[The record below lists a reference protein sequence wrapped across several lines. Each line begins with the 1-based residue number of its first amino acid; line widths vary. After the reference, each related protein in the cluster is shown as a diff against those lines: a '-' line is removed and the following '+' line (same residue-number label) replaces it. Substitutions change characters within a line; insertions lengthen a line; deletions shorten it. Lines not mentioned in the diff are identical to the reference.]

1 MSSTFTLSH
10 PTLKT
15 LFGGALEIWLNEAS
29 SLPNFRLWLSEL
41 ELAFAILLAKCG
53 ENAIKPY
60 ANRLWAAVKQSV
72 SGKNENELEA
82 LSFEILC
89 LGKLASVA
97 DEIVLLEASAPKGRP
112 TPEAKMN
119 LAGRECVVECRAPF
133 PGVSRDEW
141 FGSASLE
148 TMLNRLKH
156 SIGAEDLP
164 QKFAPFKWRVN
175 LVFVSYLATLPTV
188 GVTLVPLLYGSEYL
202 VPTPFNP
209 FERDGFVVPLAEELG
224 SDSLFAREDWQCI
237 SGVAWVSYHPTPL
250 DNPQTIHFEGFVFP
264 NPKALRRIPLE
275 VAVKLHEAMNLH
287 TLTCDA
293 ADRREAAEW
302 LVPRLVKQLT
312 EKWKVKKVKVWGS
325 FKDSV
330 FWHRRSDIDIVV
342 DGLDWKQLIE
352 AEEELA
358 KSSPFA
364 IPIQLSDWESLPEK
378 WRQQLERGEDFMGDW
393 KEKVRQEMESIG
405 EIVERRF
412 PEWRSRGDPAQDTL
426 VRAGLGLILHDFYN
440 GVERIFSHILA
451 SLSEKAPAG
460 EDWHRKLLEQ
470 VSEPAKNRPSV
481 ISSDLHE
488 MLNEYLRFR
497 HLFRHIYAATDLKW
511 ERMHS
516 LVERLPRV
524 YEQFKREVEEFLN
537 KLSEE
542 GNLTSRRQ

>member
-1 MSSTFTLSH
+1 MPNVFTLSL
-10 PTLKT
+10 PTLE
-15 LFGGALEIWLNEAS
+15 ALLGNDFEIWLNEAS
-29 SLPNFRLWLSEL
+29 SLLNSCLWLSEL
-41 ELAFAILLAKCG
+41 ESAFLTLRERCG
-53 ENAIKPY
+53 ETAIESY
-60 ANRLWAAVKQSV
+60 ANHLKAEVKQAV

-82 LSFEILC
+82 LIFEILC
-89 LGKLASVA
+89 LSKLASVA
-97 DEIVLLEASAPKGRP
+97 DEIVLLKVFAPKGQLM
-112 TPEAKMN
+112 PEAKVS
-119 LAGRECVVECRAPF
+119 LAGRECVIECRAPQ
-133 PGVSRDEW
+133 
-141 FGSASLE
+141 
-148 TMLNRLKH
+148 H
-156 SIGAEDLP
+156 HIGAEDLP

-175 LVFVSYLATLPTV
+175 LVFVSYLATQPTV

-302 LVPRLVKQLT
+302 LVPRLVKRLT

-342 DGLDWKQLIE
+342 DGLDWKQLVE

-405 EIVERRF
+405 EIVKQKF
-412 PEWRSRGDPAQDTL
+412 PERLRRGDPKQDTL
-426 VRAGLGLILHDFYN
+426 IRESLALILDEFYK
-440 GVERIFSHILA
+440 GVERIFKRTLT
-451 SLSEKAPAG
+451 SLGKKLPAG
-460 EDWHRKLLEQ
+460 KNWHRELLDQ
-470 VSEPAKNRPSV
+470 AVTSSI
-481 ISSDLHE
+481 ISSNLRDALDK
-488 MLNEYLRFR
+488 YRRFR
-497 HLFRHIYAATDLKW
+497 HWFRSDYVTLHLDWQK
-511 ERMHS
+511 MQP
-516 LVERLPRV
+516 LVEQLPLV
-524 YEQFKREVEEFLN
+524 YEQFKREVEEFLS
-537 KLSEE
+537 KI
-542 GNLTSRRQ
+542 T